1 MGIRP
6 GGIYE
11 TAFDISTDF
20 HHHLPGVGCAE
31 PGAQAPP
38 AAEPVAQVQPAVEQA
53 PPAAADP
60 AGLLPKGKAPL
71 EGILTG
77 GQPSPAQFETL
88 AGLGY
93 KTVINMRAP
102 GEKGSTDPAFV
113 ESLGMTYVSIPIAGA
128 ADISEENA
136 RKLAEVLDVGA
147 DPVVVHCASGN
158 RVGALFALKAYYV
171 DGKTPEEA
179 LALGKAAGVTR
190 LEPVVRQTL
199 GLE

>member
-1 MGIRP
+1 
-6 GGIYE
+6 
-11 TAFDISTDF
+11 
-20 HHHLPGVGCAE
+20 
-31 PGAQAPP
+31 
-38 AAEPVAQVQPAVEQA
+38 
-53 PPAAADP
+53 
-60 AGLLPKGKAPL
+60 
-71 EGILTG
+71 
-77 GQPSPAQFETL
+77 
-88 AGLGY
+88 
-93 KTVINMRAP
+93 
-102 GEKGSTDPAFV
+102 
-113 ESLGMTYVSIPIAGA
+113 LGMTYVSIPIAGA

-136 RKLAEVLDVGA
+136 RRLAEVLDVGA

>member
-1 MGIRP
+1 MRL
-6 GGIYE
+6 
-11 TAFDISTDF
+11 ISILLLTSIVT
-20 HHHLPGVGCAE
+20 LPVVGCAE

-38 AAEPVAQVQPAVEQA
+38 AAEPVAQVQPAVEQ
-53 PPAAADP
+53 PPPVAADP
-60 AGLLPKGKAPL
+60 AGLLPKGKAPV

-136 RKLAEVLDVGA
+136 RKLADALDVGA